1 MMTKIKLLMLI
12 IFYLI
17 ISASAHAAGG
27 IALGATRII
36 YPADA
41 KQTAVW
47 IRNSH
52 TNERFLVNS
61 WIENSSGVKEKSFII
76 TPPLFVSEP
85 KSENTLRIIYPA
97 DAKQTAVWIR
107 NSHTN
112 ERFLVNSWIENSS
125 GVKEKSF
132 IITPPLFVSEPKSE
146 NTLRIIYTGPPLAA
160 DRESL
165 FWMNVKTIP
174 SVDKNALNGRNV
186 LQLAILSR
194 MKLFLRP
201 IQLQELPAEAPD
213 TLKFSRSGNYINVHN
228 PSPFYVTLV
237 NLQVGSQKLG
247 NAMAAPRVNSQIPLP
262 SGVQG
267 KLKFQT
273 VNDYGSVTPV
283 REVNLN

>member
-1 MMTKIKLLMLI
+1 IICSPMT
-12 IFYLI
+12 
-17 ISASAHAAGG
+17 
-27 IALGATRII
+27 
-36 YPADA
+36 
-41 KQTAVW
+41 
-47 IRNSH
+47 
-52 TNERFLVNS
+52 
-61 WIENSSGVKEKSFII
+61 
-76 TPPLFVSEP
+76 
-85 KSENTLRIIYPA
+85 
-97 DAKQTAVWIR
+97 
-107 NSHTN
+107 
-112 ERFLVNSWIENSS
+112 
-125 GVKEKSF
+125 
-132 IITPPLFVSEPKSE
+132 
-146 NTLRIIYTGPPLAA
+146 
-160 DRESL
+160 SL
-165 FWMNVKTIP
+165 KTSIKTITYL
-174 SVDKNALNGRNV
+174 SDIGCLEIQGASLGRNV

>member
-17 ISASAHAAGG
+17 ISTSAHAAGG
-27 IALGATRII
+27 IALGAT
-36 YPADA
+36 
-41 KQTAVW
+41 
-47 IRNSH
+47 
-52 TNERFLVNS
+52 
-61 WIENSSGVKEKSFII
+61 
-76 TPPLFVSEP
+76 
-85 KSENTLRIIYPA
+85 RIIYPA

-228 PSPFYVTLV
+228 PSPFMSPWLTC
-237 NLQVGSQKLG
+237 KW
-247 NAMAAPRVNSQIPLP
+247 AAKNWGMLWLHPELIH
-262 SGVQG
+262 
-267 KLKFQT
+267 KFPYPQEC
-273 VNDYGSVTPV
+273 
-283 REVNLN
+283 RES

>member
-1 MMTKIKLLMLI
+1 
-12 IFYLI
+12 
-17 ISASAHAAGG
+17 
-27 IALGATRII
+27 
-36 YPADA
+36 
-41 KQTAVW
+41 
-47 IRNSH
+47 
-52 TNERFLVNS
+52 
-61 WIENSSGVKEKSFII
+61 
-76 TPPLFVSEP
+76 
-85 KSENTLRIIYPA
+85 
-97 DAKQTAVWIR
+97 
-107 NSHTN
+107 
-112 ERFLVNSWIENSS
+112 RFLVNSWIENSS

-247 NAMAAPRVNSQIPLP
+247 NAMAAPRVSSQIPLP

>member
-1 MMTKIKLLMLI
+1 
-12 IFYLI
+12 
-17 ISASAHAAGG
+17 
-27 IALGATRII
+27 
-36 YPADA
+36 
-41 KQTAVW
+41 
-47 IRNSH
+47 
-52 TNERFLVNS
+52 
-61 WIENSSGVKEKSFII
+61 
-76 TPPLFVSEP
+76 
-85 KSENTLRIIYPA
+85 
-97 DAKQTAVWIR
+97 
-107 NSHTN
+107 
-112 ERFLVNSWIENSS
+112 
-125 GVKEKSF
+125 
-132 IITPPLFVSEPKSE
+132 PKSE

-194 MKLFLRP
+194 MKLFLRL

-237 NLQVGSQKLG
+237 NLQVGNQKLG

>member
-27 IALGATRII
+27 IALGAT
-36 YPADA
+36 
-41 KQTAVW
+41 
-47 IRNSH
+47 
-52 TNERFLVNS
+52 
-61 WIENSSGVKEKSFII
+61 
-76 TPPLFVSEP
+76 
-85 KSENTLRIIYPA
+85 RIIYPA

-201 IQLQELPAEAPD
+201 IQLQDISMFIIHHLFMSPSLTCKWAAKSWGMLWRHPELVH
-213 TLKFSRSGNYINVHN
+213 KFPY
-228 PSPFYVTLV
+228 P
-237 NLQVGSQKLG
+237 QEC
-247 NAMAAPRVNSQIPLP
+247 
-262 SGVQG
+262 
-267 KLKFQT
+267 
-273 VNDYGSVTPV
+273 
-283 REVNLN
+283 RES

>member
-17 ISASAHAAGG
+17 ISASAHAVGG
-27 IALGATRII
+27 IALGAT
-36 YPADA
+36 
-41 KQTAVW
+41 
-47 IRNSH
+47 
-52 TNERFLVNS
+52 
-61 WIENSSGVKEKSFII
+61 
-76 TPPLFVSEP
+76 
-85 KSENTLRIIYPA
+85 RIIYPA

-247 NAMAAPRVNSQIPLP
+247 NAMAAPRVSSQIPLP

>member
-1 MMTKIKLLMLI
+1 
-12 IFYLI
+12 
-17 ISASAHAAGG
+17 
-27 IALGATRII
+27 
-36 YPADA
+36 
-41 KQTAVW
+41 
-47 IRNSH
+47 
-52 TNERFLVNS
+52 
-61 WIENSSGVKEKSFII
+61 
-76 TPPLFVSEP
+76 
-85 KSENTLRIIYPA
+85 
-97 DAKQTAVWIR
+97 
-107 NSHTN
+107 
-112 ERFLVNSWIENSS
+112 
-125 GVKEKSF
+125 
-132 IITPPLFVSEPKSE
+132 
-146 NTLRIIYTGPPLAA
+146 
-160 DRESL
+160 
-165 FWMNVKTIP
+165 
-174 SVDKNALNGRNV
+174 VDKNALNGRNV

-247 NAMAAPRVNSQIPLP
+247 NAMAAPRVSSQIPLP